1 MIRSRLRAKC
11 RCEMFLDEGFSFYH
25 TLRTG
30 YTFDVRDQ
38 LIGESP
44 FSLHENLKEANDAFD
59 SCFGDIYC

>member
-30 YTFDVRDQ
+30 YTFGVRDQ

>member
-1 MIRSRLRAKC
+1 MRNV
-11 RCEMFLDEGFSFYH
+11 LDEGFSFYH

-44 FSLHENLKEANDAFD
+44 FSLHEILKEANDAFD
-59 SCFGDIYC
+59 SCFSDIYC